1 MIAAHAGDAIFATP
15 YDFLTARPF
24 PELRGTLGTLV
35 ETAEARIPMR
45 RSLILLALA
54 LGLLA
59 AACGSS
65 EGSSSTTTAVTDTT
79 PAETATSTPIP
90 TQTAPEEGFTVQD
103 GDLIDVHYVGTLDDG
118 SQFDSSRDRGV
129 PFSFTVGT
137 GQVIGGFDDAVRGGK
152 VGDVNTV
159 RIEPKD
165 AYGEW
170 SEDNVIEVPLNP
182 EQDDVEVG
190 ETVYLTNGQ
199 EVVVLE
205 VTADTVKLDANHSLA
220 GQALT
225 FEIEILSIT
234 RG

>member
-1 MIAAHAGDAIFATP
+1 
-15 YDFLTARPF
+15 
-24 PELRGTLGTLV
+24 
-35 ETAEARIPMR
+35 MR
-45 RSLILLALA
+45 RFALLLVLA

-59 AACGSS
+59 AACASS
-65 EGSSSTTTAVTDTT
+65 DGAPSTTAVVADPSPMETT
-79 PAETATSTPIP
+79 TST
-90 TQTAPEEGFTVQD
+90 TETSPEEGFTVQD
-103 GDLIDVHYVGTLDDG
+103 GDLLDVHYVGTLDDG

-152 VGDVNTV
+152 TGDVRTV
-159 RIEPKD
+159 RIDPED

-170 SEDNVIEVPLNP
+170 SEANIVEFPVNP
-182 EQDDVEVG
+182 EQDDVNVG
-190 ETVYLTNGQ
+190 DTVYLTNGQ

-205 VTADTVKLDANHSLA
+205 VNDETIKLDANHALA

-225 FEIEILSIT
+225 FEIEILAIT

>member
-1 MIAAHAGDAIFATP
+1 MIAAHMGDAVFAIP
-15 YDFLTARPF
+15 DGFLSARPV
-24 PELRGTLGTLV
+24 PELRATLGTLV
-35 ETAEARIPMR
+35 EIAEARIPMR

-65 EGSSSTTTAVTDTT
+65 EGSSTTTAVSDTT
-79 PAETATSTPIP
+79 PVETATSTPAT
-90 TQTAPEEGFTVQD
+90 TQPAPEEGFTVQD
-103 GDLIDVHYVGTLDDG
+103 GDLLDVHYVGTLDDG

-152 VGDVNTV
+152 IGDVNTV
-159 RIEPKD
+159 RIEPND

-190 ETVYLTNGQ
+190 DTVYLTNGQ

>member
-1 MIAAHAGDAIFATP
+1 MHRPIF
-15 YDFLTARPF
+15 L
-24 PELRGTLGTLV
+24 LV
-35 ETAEARIPMR
+35 V
-45 RSLILLALA
+45 A

-65 EGSSSTTTAVTDTT
+65 EGSLSTTTTT
-79 PAETATSTPIP
+79 EPTADETTTTTTSA
-90 TQTAPEEGFTVQD
+90 QTAPEEGFTVQD
-103 GDLIDVHYVGTLDDG
+103 GDLVEVHYIGTLDDG
-118 SQFDSSRDRGV
+118 SKFDSSRDRDV

-159 RIEPKD
+159 RIEPAN

-182 EQDDVEVG
+182 EQDDVEAG
-190 ETVYLTNGQ
+190 DTVYLTNGQ
-199 EVVVLE
+199 EVLVLE
-205 VTADTVKLDANHSLA
+205 VTDETVKLDANHQLA

-225 FEIEILSIT
+225 FEIEILGIT